1 MKKFASYFSAAVY
14 AACGIA
20 VMLGL
25 TLRMVEA
32 VNGNYVFGFD
42 QGLDSVA
49 ARLVVTRGKTIASWK
64 LKSGFII
71 EKRIMEESQ

>member
-1 MKKFASYFSAAVY
+1 MAA
-14 AACGIA
+14 AIIFITLGIA
-20 VMLGL
+20 
-25 TLRMVEA
+25 LRLIEVA
-32 VNGNYVFGFD
+32 NGNYVFGFD